1 MAPGKNT
8 GLDAAMLERLEKLAV
23 NIPGVIYQYQQW
35 PDGRTAFPYSSGGML
50 AIYGVRPEQVV
61 EDASIVFDRIHPEDF
76 DHVVASIDASAEA
89 LTPWACTYRVC
100 DPGSGVRWLEGE
112 ATPEPQPDG
121 SVLWHGYIRD
131 VTVRIMEQRQREE
144 LERDR
149 RLAAAVFEN
158 STESIV
164 ICDAENR
171 IVQVNEA
178 FVRITGYSREEALG
192 RDPGFLSS
200 GQQDSDFYAAMWAA
214 LERDG
219 AWRGEVWNRRKDGEP
234 YAQLLAISVL
244 CDEGGAVRNYLAVAT
259 DITPLKRYEDELEQ
273 RANYDPLT
281 GVPNRRLLTD
291 RVLQGLR
298 RAQRSG
304 KALALCYLD
313 LDNFKPVNDRYGHS
327 TGDAVL
333 SEVAR
338 RLVREMRSD
347 DTVARLGGDEFVLLF
362 NDIDPARRELVSLLD
377 RVLDA
382 VRAPM
387 LLQGV
392 EHRLSASIGV
402 ALSPPDTA
410 EPDRLIRHAD
420 QAMYRAKD
428 QGRNGHVFY
437 DAEEDRK
444 QEAAQR
450 WRARIAGAIEAG
462 ELFLVYQ
469 PVIDLVTGEPISL
482 EALVRW
488 QHPERGVLLP
498 DAFIPD
504 VEGTQLEV
512 ALGDKVIALALE
524 QLDQWRAMGL
534 EVPVSVN
541 VSARQLLEGRFYDKL
556 RAQFAAHP
564 ALVHADL
571 GLEILESS
579 ALANVERARR
589 VLEDCARGGFRV
601 ALDDFGT
608 GYSSLSYFRF
618 LPVDTVKIDRSFVC
632 DMLRDPADMDIVR
645 SVIGLAQAFDRRVI
659 AEGVENNALATRLRE
674 LGCRYGQGYGISRP
688 MPAAS
693 VPEWIERHAG

>member
-1 MAPGKNT
+1 MAPGKHT

-50 AIYGVRPEQVV
+50 AIYGVRPEQVA
-61 EDASIVFDRIHPEDF
+61 EDAGIVFERIHPDDF
-76 DHVVASIDASAEA
+76 DRVVASINASAEG
-89 LTPWACTYRVC
+89 LTPWVCTYRVC
-100 DPGSGVRWLEGE
+100 DPGNGVRWLEGE
-112 ATPEPQPDG
+112 ATPEAQPDG

-131 VTVRIMEQRQREE
+131 VTLRVREQRQREE

-164 ICDAENR
+164 ICDADNR

-178 FVRITGYSREEALG
+178 FVEITGYSREEAVG

-200 GQQDSDFYAAMWAA
+200 GQQDGEFYAAMWAA

-244 CDEGGAVRNYLAVAT
+244 RDEGGSVRNYLAVAT

-304 KALALCYLD
+304 RALALCYLD

-338 RLVREMRSD
+338 RLVQQMRSD

-362 NDIDPARRELVSLLD
+362 NDVDPARRELAGLLD
-377 RVLDA
+377 RVLGA
-382 VRAPM
+382 VREPL

-392 EHRLSASIGV
+392 EHRLTASIGV
-402 ALSPPDTA
+402 ALSPPDAA
-410 EPDRLIRHAD
+410 EPDLLIRHAD
-420 QAMYRAKD
+420 QAMYRAKE

-450 WRARIAGAIEAG
+450 WRARIAQAIEAG

-469 PVIDLVTGEPISL
+469 PVIDLVSGEPISL

-488 QHPERGVLLP
+488 QHPERGVLPP
-498 DAFIPD
+498 DTFIPD
-504 VEGTQLEV
+504 VEGTQLEI
-512 ALGDKVIALALE
+512 ALGDKVIALALA

-541 VSARQLLEGRFYDKL
+541 VSAQQLLEGQFYEKL
-556 RAQFAAHP
+556 QAQLAAHP
-564 ALVHADL
+564 ALVAADL
-571 GLEILESS
+571 SLEILESS
-579 ALANVERARR
+579 ALANVERARG
-589 VLEDCARGGFRV
+589 VLQDCARGGFRV

-693 VPEWIERHAG
+693 VPEWVERHVG